1 MKKVTLLATFLCL
14 FLSISLRAQDANKI
28 TFMLLLNEAKQNFKT
43 ILGEEFQKSED
54 GKKTFYSCND
64 GFHTTTEFITVE
76 DIDGKLNY
84 QYVLYFEL
92 AELSSEDLVAVS
104 KIVEDGVDFANMLL
118 FTGEYEGGD
127 FNDEAAGVSKT
138 QVWIPST
145 EKVVMEISTVKQQ
158 EQAMVIISFNGHGEG

>member
-1 MKKVTLLATFLCL
+1 MKKVTLFAL
-14 FLSISLRAQDANKI
+14 FFSLVSSMSLQAQDANKI
-28 TFMLLLNEAKQNFKT
+28 TFMFLLNEAKQNFKT

-54 GKKTFYSCND
+54 GKKTFYACND
-64 GFHTTTEFITVE
+64 GFNTTTEFITVE
-76 DIDGKLNY
+76 DINGKLTY
-84 QYVLYFEL
+84 QYILYFEL
-92 AELSSEDLVAVS
+92 SKLSSEDLTAVA

-138 QVWIPST
+138 QVWIPSS
-145 EKVVMEISTVKQQ
+145 EKVVMEIATVKQQ